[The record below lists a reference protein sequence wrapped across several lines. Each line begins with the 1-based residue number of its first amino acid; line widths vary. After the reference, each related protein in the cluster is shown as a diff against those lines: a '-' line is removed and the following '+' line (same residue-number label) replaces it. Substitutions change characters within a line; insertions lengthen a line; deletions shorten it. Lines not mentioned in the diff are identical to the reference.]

1 MSKKEKN
8 IQVHV
13 EDIDRR
19 GQNVQQ
25 ILIGDRLIGEI
36 VTDGPRFK
44 ATLTATDDDFY
55 VRSQEEGL
63 ETILQQYHLHQH

>member
-1 MSKKEKN
+1 MSKKEKK
-8 IQVHV
+8 IEVHV
-13 EDIDRR
+13 SDVDRR

-25 ILIGDRLIGEI
+25 VSIGNRLIGEI
-36 VTDGPRFK
+36 VADGQRFK